1 MLKLSSGGKKLNP
14 VIKCDY
20 NLLQYAI
27 NEKLGEKVTDVIEH
41 SVEIG
46 ENELIFS
53 NGKSGR
59 VASAQ
64 DLINLISEAVAKVKS
79 GEIKK
84 TFHTDISSGLEDFIV
99 ARDLNNELKL
109 VPSSTFV
116 LLFGNLDHLVT
127 KEPIQYPADFIRFD
141 GGTEDRE
148 VDFINQVYGLV
159 PDKNEDPERLIS
171 LRQSLRNML
180 RTASAVTVRELLY
193 G

>member
-1 MLKLSSGGKKLNP
+1 MLNFEELDKKYKVSNDGLWLSLFNMQTGIYWSS
-14 VIKCDY
+14 DM
-20 NLLQYAI
+20 
-27 NEKLGEKVTDVIEH
+27 
-41 SVEIG
+41 SV
-46 ENELIFS
+46 
-53 NGKSGR
+53 
-59 VASAQ
+59 
-64 DLINLISEAVAKVKS
+64 SEAVAKVKS

-84 TFHTDISSGLEDFIV
+84 TFSTDVSSSLEDFIV

-141 GGTEDRE
+141 NMEDQE

-159 PDKNEDPERLIS
+159 PDKNEDPERLIG

>member
-1 MLKLSSGGKKLNP
+1 MLNLEELDKKYKVSNDGLWLSLFNMQTGIYWSS
-14 VIKCDY
+14 DM
-20 NLLQYAI
+20 
-27 NEKLGEKVTDVIEH
+27 
-41 SVEIG
+41 SV
-46 ENELIFS
+46 
-53 NGKSGR
+53 
-59 VASAQ
+59 
-64 DLINLISEAVAKVKS
+64 SEAVAKVKS

-84 TFHTDISSGLEDFIV
+84 TFHTDVSSGLEDFIV

-127 KEPIQYPADFIRFD
+127 KEPIQYPADFVRFD
-141 GGTEDRE
+141 GGTEDQE

>member
-1 MLKLSSGGKKLNP
+1 MLNLEELDKKYKVSNDGLWLSLFNMQTGIYWSS
-14 VIKCDY
+14 DM
-20 NLLQYAI
+20 
-27 NEKLGEKVTDVIEH
+27 
-41 SVEIG
+41 SV
-46 ENELIFS
+46 
-53 NGKSGR
+53 
-59 VASAQ
+59 
-64 DLINLISEAVAKVKS
+64 SEAVAKVKS

-84 TFHTDISSGLEDFIV
+84 TFSTDISSSLEDFIV

-127 KEPIQYPADFIRFD
+127 KEPIQYPTDFIRFE
-141 GGTEDRE
+141 GMEDQE

-159 PDKNEDPERLIS
+159 PDKNEDPERLIG

-180 RTASAVTVRELLY
+180 CTASAVTVRELLY